1 NDLTFTSVEGMNIY
15 RIIQEAINNALKYA
29 DASAIDVQFKKVED
43 ELFVS
48 ISDNGKGFDPS
59 TVEEGNGLNNMKKRA
74 HEIDGNV
81 SIQSELTKGTTVQL
95 QMPIKA

>member
-1 NDLTFTSVEGMNIY
+1 MNIY

-29 DASAIDVQFKKVED
+29 DANAIDVQFKKVEN

-48 ISDNGKGFDPS
+48 IIDNGKGFDPT

-74 HEIDGNV
+74 HEIDGN
-81 SIQSELTKGTTVQL
+81 INIHSETSKGTTVQL

>member
-1 NDLTFTSVEGMNIY
+1 
-15 RIIQEAINNALKYA
+15 
-29 DASAIDVQFKKVED
+29 
-43 ELFVS
+43 
-48 ISDNGKGFDPS
+48 
-59 TVEEGNGLNNMKKRA
+59 MKKRA